1 MALKDG
7 NVYSHFLVFVIMVN
21 LNSTSGYIVA
31 TLILFINTF
40 CRYSFFYLL
49 TPTRKSKK
57 YNLLFILLTFPVIL
71 LINGVGDIIG
81 FFAPFIEIFIFY
93 IVYRQLT
100 LDYRLCGRLLMLDLF
115 SYITFGASALF
126 FTLFTNYYT
135 MVSVIILDVSLNIFE
150 YIILTKTTIIE
161 KLDDEYGLL
170 YFYLILYIWIS
181 SMVIYYLTTYVFNID
196 AVSYII
202 AMVVVVSQL
211 FFSLFVYSINKKI
224 RQDKLSLQQ
233 INDLKIYTQQLES
246 SQRGLRK
253 FKHDYQ
259 NMLLSLKLS
268 AKKSH
273 DKELIDKLA
282 EYSSKTLEDK
292 VLWQFNDVDNV
303 KDELLKSLF
312 ISKLNRIFQNN
323 IQYSFECRIVIEN
336 LSNKYNSF
344 DIVRILGIV
353 YDNAIEE
360 SLEFGDEAKIDT
372 MIYQENGEL
381 EIEIR
386 NRYRDTDLTI
396 QDIKKSGFTTKKN
409 HDGLG
414 LANIEELSQSYND
427 IFINYQ
433 IKDGWFTF
441 LMVMSI

>member
-1 MALKDG
+1 
-7 NVYSHFLVFVIMVN
+7 MVN
-21 LNSTSGYIVA
+21 LNSTSDYIVA

-115 SYITFGASALF
+115 SYITFGASVLF

>member
-1 MALKDG
+1 
-7 NVYSHFLVFVIMVN
+7 MVN

-181 SMVIYYLTTYVFNID
+181 SMVSYYLTTYVFNIY

>member
-1 MALKDG
+1 
-7 NVYSHFLVFVIMVN
+7 MVN

-135 MVSVIILDVSLNIFE
+135 MVSVIILDVLLNIFE

-246 SQRGLRK
+246 SQRSLRK

-396 QDIKKSGFTTKKN
+396 QDMKKSGFTTKKN

>member
-1 MALKDG
+1 
-7 NVYSHFLVFVIMVN
+7 MVN
-21 LNSTSGYIVA
+21 LNSTSDYIVA

>member
-1 MALKDG
+1 
-7 NVYSHFLVFVIMVN
+7 MVN

-49 TPTRKSKK
+49 TPTMKSKK

>member
-1 MALKDG
+1 
-7 NVYSHFLVFVIMVN
+7 MVN

-40 CRYSFFYLL
+40 CKYSFFYLL

-246 SQRGLRK
+246 SQRSLRK

-396 QDIKKSGFTTKKN
+396 QDMKKSGFTTKKN

>member
-1 MALKDG
+1 
-7 NVYSHFLVFVIMVN
+7 MVN

-396 QDIKKSGFTTKKN
+396 QDMKKSGFTTKKN

>member
-1 MALKDG
+1 
-7 NVYSHFLVFVIMVN
+7 MVN

-181 SMVIYYLTTYVFNID
+181 SMVIYYLTTYVFNMD

>member
-1 MALKDG
+1 M
-7 NVYSHFLVFVIMVN
+7 
-21 LNSTSGYIVA
+21 
-31 TLILFINTF
+31 
-40 CRYSFFYLL
+40 

>member
-1 MALKDG
+1 
-7 NVYSHFLVFVIMVN
+7 MVN

-246 SQRGLRK
+246 SQRSLRK

-312 ISKLNRIFQNN
+312 ISKLNRVFQNN

-396 QDIKKSGFTTKKN
+396 QDMKKSGFTTKKN

>member
-1 MALKDG
+1 
-7 NVYSHFLVFVIMVN
+7 MVN

-233 INDLKIYTQQLES
+233 INDLKIYTQQLEN
-246 SQRGLRK
+246 SQRSLRK

-292 VLWQFNDVDNV
+292 VLWQFNDVDNI

-312 ISKLNRIFQNN
+312 ISKLNRIFQDN
-323 IQYSFECRIVIEN
+323 IQYSFECRNVIEN

-386 NRYRDTDLTI
+386 NRCRNTDLTI
-396 QDIKKSGFTTKKN
+396 QDMRKSGFTTKKN

-414 LANIEELSQSYND
+414 LANIEELSQPYND

>member
-1 MALKDG
+1 
-7 NVYSHFLVFVIMVN
+7 MVN

-323 IQYSFECRIVIEN
+323 IQYSFECRNVIDS
-336 LSNKYNSF
+336 LSNKYNAF
-344 DIVRILGIV
+344 DIIRILGIT

-360 SLEFGDEAKIDT
+360 SLELGDEARIDT
-372 MIYQENGEL
+372 MVYRENGEL
-381 EIEIR
+381 EIEIK
-386 NRYRDTDLTI
+386 NRCRITDLII
-396 QDIKKSGFTTKKN
+396 QDMRKSGFTTKKH

-414 LANIEELSQSYND
+414 LANIEELSQPYND

>member
-1 MALKDG
+1 
-7 NVYSHFLVFVIMVN
+7 
-21 LNSTSGYIVA
+21 
-31 TLILFINTF
+31 
-40 CRYSFFYLL
+40 
-49 TPTRKSKK
+49 
-57 YNLLFILLTFPVIL
+57 
-71 LINGVGDIIG
+71 
-81 FFAPFIEIFIFY
+81 
-93 IVYRQLT
+93 
-100 LDYRLCGRLLMLDLF
+100 
-115 SYITFGASALF
+115 
-126 FTLFTNYYT
+126 
-135 MVSVIILDVSLNIFE
+135 
-150 YIILTKTTIIE
+150 
-161 KLDDEYGLL
+161 
-170 YFYLILYIWIS
+170 
-181 SMVIYYLTTYVFNID
+181 MVIYYLTTYVFNID

-360 SLEFGDEAKIDT
+360 SLEFGDEARIDT
-372 MIYQENGEL
+372 MVYRENGEL
-381 EIEIR
+381 EIEIKNRCR
-386 NRYRDTDLTI
+386 NTDLTI
-396 QDIKKSGFTTKKN
+396 QDMRKSGFTTKKH

-414 LANIEELSQSYND
+414 LANIEELSQPYND

>member
-1 MALKDG
+1 
-7 NVYSHFLVFVIMVN
+7 MVN

-150 YIILTKTTIIE
+150 YIILIKTTIIE

-246 SQRGLRK
+246 SQRSLRK

-360 SLEFGDEAKIDT
+360 SLELGDEARIDT
-372 MIYQENGEL
+372 MVYRENGEL
-381 EIEIR
+381 EIEIK
-386 NRYRDTDLTI
+386 NRCRITDLII
-396 QDIKKSGFTTKKN
+396 QDMRKSGFTTKKH

-414 LANIEELSQSYND
+414 LANIEELSQPYND

>member
-1 MALKDG
+1 M
-7 NVYSHFLVFVIMVN
+7 
-21 LNSTSGYIVA
+21 
-31 TLILFINTF
+31 
-40 CRYSFFYLL
+40 

-372 MIYQENGEL
+372 MIYQENCEL

-433 IKDGWFTF
+433 IKDGWFIF

>member
-1 MALKDG
+1 
-7 NVYSHFLVFVIMVN
+7 MVN

-246 SQRGLRK
+246 SQRSLRK

-259 NMLLSLKLS
+259 NMLLGLKLS

-396 QDIKKSGFTTKKN
+396 QDMKKSGFTTKKN

>member
-1 MALKDG
+1 
-7 NVYSHFLVFVIMVN
+7 MVN

-126 FTLFTNYYT
+126 
-135 MVSVIILDVSLNIFE
+135 SVIILDVSLNIFE

>member
-1 MALKDG
+1 
-7 NVYSHFLVFVIMVN
+7 MVN
-21 LNSTSGYIVA
+21 LNSTSDYIVA

-181 SMVIYYLTTYVFNID
+181 SMVIYYLTIYVFNID

-312 ISKLNRIFQNN
+312 ISKLNRIFQDN
-323 IQYSFECRIVIEN
+323 IQYSFECRNVIDS
-336 LSNKYNSF
+336 LSNKYNAF
-344 DIVRILGIV
+344 DIIRILGIT

-360 SLEFGDEAKIDT
+360 SLELGDEARIDT
-372 MIYQENGEL
+372 MVYRENGEL
-381 EIEIR
+381 EIEIK
-386 NRYRDTDLTI
+386 NRCRITDLII
-396 QDIKKSGFTTKKN
+396 QDMRKSGFTTKKN

-414 LANIEELSQSYND
+414 LANIEELSQPYND

>member
-1 MALKDG
+1 
-7 NVYSHFLVFVIMVN
+7 
-21 LNSTSGYIVA
+21 
-31 TLILFINTF
+31 
-40 CRYSFFYLL
+40 
-49 TPTRKSKK
+49 
-57 YNLLFILLTFPVIL
+57 
-71 LINGVGDIIG
+71 
-81 FFAPFIEIFIFY
+81 
-93 IVYRQLT
+93 
-100 LDYRLCGRLLMLDLF
+100 MLDLF

-372 MIYQENGEL
+372 MIYQENGKL

>member
-1 MALKDG
+1 
-7 NVYSHFLVFVIMVN
+7 MVN
-21 LNSTSGYIVA
+21 LNSTSDYIVA

-246 SQRGLRK
+246 SQRSLRK

-282 EYSSKTLEDK
+282 EYSSKILEDK

-312 ISKLNRIFQNN
+312 ISKLNRIFQDN
-323 IQYSFECRIVIEN
+323 IQYSFECRNVIDS
-336 LSNKYNSF
+336 LSNKYNAF
-344 DIVRILGIV
+344 DIIRILGIT

-360 SLEFGDEAKIDT
+360 SLELGDEARIDT
-372 MIYQENGEL
+372 MVYRENGEL
-381 EIEIR
+381 EIEIK
-386 NRYRDTDLTI
+386 NRCRITDLII
-396 QDIKKSGFTTKKN
+396 QDMRKSGFTTKKN

-414 LANIEELSQSYND
+414 LANIEELSQPYND

>member
-1 MALKDG
+1 
-7 NVYSHFLVFVIMVN
+7 MVN

-246 SQRGLRK
+246 SQRSLRK

-396 QDIKKSGFTTKKN
+396 QDMKKLGFTTKKN

>member
-1 MALKDG
+1 
-7 NVYSHFLVFVIMVN
+7 MVN
-21 LNSTSGYIVA
+21 LNSTSVYIVA

-246 SQRGLRK
+246 SQRSLRK

-344 DIVRILGIV
+344 NIVRILGIV

-396 QDIKKSGFTTKKN
+396 QDMKKSGFTTKKN